1 MLPIDPI
8 AEARRLWVEHGWHDA
23 APGMAAV
30 TSITRAQQILQR
42 RVDDALRDL
51 GLTFARYEVLML
63 LLFSR
68 RGALPMGVVGS
79 RLQVHPTSVTSAVAR
94 LEEQG
99 FVRREPHPTDGRAR
113 LAVLTDDG
121 RRVAR
126 TATERLNAGVFA
138 DPGITADRTEALV
151 AILTDLRAD
160 AGDFRT
166 GGEPSGT

>member
-8 AEARRLWVEHGWHDA
+8 AEARRLWVEHGWQDA

-30 TSITRAQQILQR
+30 TSITRAQQILQQR
-42 RVDDALRDL
+42 IDDALRDL
-51 GLTFARYEVLML
+51 DLTFARYEVLML
-63 LLFSR
+63 LHLSR

-99 FVRREPHPTDGRAR
+99 FVTREPHPTDGRAR
-113 LAVLTDDG
+113 LAVLTDEG

-126 TATERLNAGVFA
+126 TATERLNAGVFV
-138 DPGITADRTEALV
+138 DPGMSPDQIEALV

-160 AGDFRT
+160 AGDF
-166 GGEPSGT
+166 GEPRSGSG